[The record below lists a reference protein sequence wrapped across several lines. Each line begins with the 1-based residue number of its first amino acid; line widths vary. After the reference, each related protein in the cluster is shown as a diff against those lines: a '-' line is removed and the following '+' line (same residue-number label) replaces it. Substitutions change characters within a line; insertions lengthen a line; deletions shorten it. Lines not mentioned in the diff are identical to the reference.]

1 MFQRRPAMAGAL
13 AAALLAGL
21 LAAGCAHQPVRP
33 RHATVGSCTR
43 FSVTALRHHTALTS
57 LPAACQGLTRHQL
70 YAAAEAAVRTLAGTM
85 RGKTLRR
92 ARMRELSPLLPPLAS
107 AVRQAGR
114 PAVPGPAGGGPGLPL
129 GLAALAAWLVT
140 AAVGLL
146 LMARWLTRG
155 SLRRLPRARV
165 AMNLAHLGLSLAGL
179 AAWAGYLVT
188 GAAAL
193 AWAGCAALMPV
204 TGLGM
209 SLLLLRTPWRRRLP
223 AFTVAAHVALAVVTL
238 LLVLLAAVGS
248 G

>member
-1 MFQRRPAMAGAL
+1 MFQRRPAMAGVL

-21 LAAGCAHQPVRP
+21 LAAACTHQPARP
-33 RHATVGSCTR
+33 PRASVGSCTR
-43 FSVTALRHHTALTS
+43 SSVSALRHRTALTS
-57 LPAACQGLTRHQL
+57 LPAACQGLSRHQL
-70 YAAAEAAVRTLAGTM
+70 YAAADAAVRTLAGTVH
-85 RGKTLRR
+85 GKNLRR

-107 AVRQAGR
+107 AARQGR
-114 PAVPGPAGGGPGLPL
+114 PAVSGPAGTGPGLPL

-140 AAVGLL
+140 AGLGLL

-155 SLRRLPRARV
+155 GLRRLPRARV

>member
-1 MFQRRPAMAGAL
+1 MFQRCPAIAGVL
-13 AAALLAGL
+13 AAGLLAGL
-21 LAAGCAHQPVRP
+21 LAAGCASQPAGQR
-33 RHATVGSCTR
+33 RATVHSCAR
-43 FSVTALRHHTALTS
+43 FSVSALRHRVTVTS
-57 LPAACQGLTRHQL
+57 LPAACQGLTRRQL
-70 YAAAEAAVRTLAGTM
+70 YAAADAAVHTLAGTM
-85 RGKTLRR
+85 HGKNLRR

-107 AVRQAGR
+107 AARQAGGR
-114 PAVPGPAGGGPGLPL
+114 TVSGPGGGGPGLPL

-140 AAVGLL
+140 AGLGLL

-155 SLRRLPRARV
+155 GLRLPRARV

>member
-1 MFQRRPAMAGAL
+1 MAGAV
-13 AAALLAGL
+13 AAGLLAGL
-21 LAAGCAHQPVRP
+21 LAAGCVAAPASPQQ
-33 RHATVGSCTR
+33 ATVHACTR
-43 FSVTALRHHTALTS
+43 FGVSALRHHVTVTS
-57 LPAACQGLTRHQL
+57 LPAACQGLTRRQR
-70 YAAAEAAVRTLAGTM
+70 YAAAAAAVRTLAGAM
-85 RGKTLRR
+85 HGKTLRR

-107 AVRQAGR
+107 AARQAGR
-114 PAVPGPAGGGPGLPL
+114 PAVSGPAGGGPGLPL

-140 AAVGLL
+140 AGLGVL

-155 SLRRLPRARV
+155 GLRRLSRARV

-223 AFTVAAHVALAVVTL
+223 AFTVAAHVTLAVVTL

>member
-1 MFQRRPAMAGAL
+1 MFRRRPATAGVL
-13 AAALLAGL
+13 AATLLSGL
-21 LAAGCAHQPVRP
+21 LAAGCAPPPASP
-33 RHATVGSCTR
+33 RRATVRSCTR
-43 FSVTALRHHTALTS
+43 FSASALRHHVTVTS
-57 LPAACQGLTRHQL
+57 LPAACQGLTRRQL
-70 YAAAEAAVRTLAGTM
+70 YAAADAAVRTLAGTM
-85 RGKTLRR
+85 HGKTLHR

-107 AVRQAGR
+107 AARQAGR
-114 PAVPGPAGGGPGLPL
+114 PAVTGTAGGGPGLPL

-140 AAVGLL
+140 VGLGL
-146 LMARWLTRG
+146 LMMARWLTRG
-155 SLRRLPRARV
+155 GLRLSRV

-188 GAAAL
+188 GASAL
-193 AWAGCAALMPV
+193 AWTGCAALMPV

-209 SLLLLRTPWRRRLP
+209 SLLLLRTPWRRRMP